1 MESTLTKVQC
11 KKYFFTTEWRNRN
24 WFSDFF
30 YKINVLCHS
39 CEWKLKGQKNKRR
52 EEFSMLLFLYS
63 RVMEINYTTAISKKK
78 LLWLNF
84 QDSIFF
90 PKGSLR
96 RKDQCAESSS
106 FRLFRW
112 YEVCFVTVSSKM
124 LTVNYA
130 QYMDPIQM
138 NHLDTRIVTTL

>member
-39 CEWKLKGQKNKRR
+39 CEWKLKGQKNKMR

-63 RVMEINYTTAISKKK
+63 RVMEINYTTAISKKSCCDWTFK
-78 LLWLNF
+78 TAYCFPRVACDGKISVQKVLPLGCSDGMKFALWLF
-84 QDSIFF
+84 QV
-90 PKGSLR
+90 KCL
-96 RKDQCAESSS
+96 Q
-106 FRLFRW
+106 
-112 YEVCFVTVSSKM
+112 
-124 LTVNYA
+124 LTT
-130 QYMDPIQM
+130 YMDPIQM